1 MLTYTEV
8 RKLAIQ
14 LPLVERARLL
24 EDLAAS
30 LVQTISMDWDVQLAA
45 DIQEGKLDA
54 LADKVLADFAA
65 GRCTPL

>member
-30 LVQTISMDWDVQLAA
+30 LVQTISTDWDVQLAA
-45 DIQEGKLDA
+45 DIQ
-54 LADKVLADFAA
+54 
-65 GRCTPL
+65 

>member
-30 LVQTISMDWDVQLAA
+30 LVQTISTDWDVQLAA

-54 LADKVLADFAA
+54 LADSILADFAT
-65 GRCTPL
+65 GHCTPL

>member
-30 LVQTISMDWDVQLAA
+30 LVQTISMDWDIQLSA

-54 LADKVLADFAA
+54 LADGVLADFAA